1 MVDIPHN
8 TVKIPRKIFLAL
20 AWSDTAP
27 ISGEIIKVANKLIE
41 RVYPTVASVPFSLV
55 MIHKGKKR
63 PVTPALNNVLPMSYI
78 IHEIIDRFIMTIIR
92 E

>member
-1 MVDIPHN
+1 M
-8 TVKIPRKIFLAL
+8 T
-20 AWSDTAP
+20 
-27 ISGEIIKVANKLIE
+27 GEIIKVANKLIE
-41 RVYPTVASVPFSLV
+41 RVYPTVASVPLSLV

-78 IHEIIDRFIMTIIR
+78 IHEIIDKFIMTIYLQVIR